1 MRNTISLDCFTS
13 FAMTRVLEFLSLRA
27 SVATRGNPVN
37 KKMRHLATIFTLS
50 LTKQQPSPSHWRATP
65 LRGRGI
71 KNAPSARFLLHCR
84 GTILGLFC
92 DLSELNIFQ
101 FFVFT
106 IACGQFGIRATFN
119 NLATFDNAYDIRI
132 QNCR

>member
-13 FAMTRVLEFLSLRA
+13 FAMTRVLESLSLRA
-27 SVATRGNPVN
+27 SVAMRGNPVN
-37 KKMRHLATIFTLS
+37 KKCAIWRTIYYLCS
-50 LTKQQPSPSHWRATP
+50 KNGATP
-65 LRGRGI
+65 RL
-71 KNAPSARFLLHCR
+71 LLHCR

>member
-13 FAMTRVLEFLSLRA
+13 FAMTRVLESLALRA
-27 SVATRGNPVN
+27 SVAMRGNPVN
-37 KKMRHLATIFTLS
+37 KKVRHLAHYYYLCS
-50 LTKQQPSPSHWRATP
+50 KNGATP
-65 LRGRGI
+65 RL
-71 KNAPSARFLLHCR
+71 LLHCR

>member
-13 FAMTRVLEFLSLRA
+13 FAMTRVLESLSLQA
-27 SVATRGNPVN
+27 SVAMRGNPVN
-37 KKMRHLATIFTLS
+37 KKVRHLAHYLLS
-50 LTKQQPSPSHWRATP
+50 MLYYLCSKNGATP
-65 LRGRGI
+65 RL
-71 KNAPSARFLLHCR
+71 LLHCR

-101 FFVFT
+101 FFVFA